1 MSINTVKYSMKNR
14 TIRVTFFSPQS
25 VTFYHWNGV
34 AKTTPSLLEAPAK
47 QGIWLDS
54 R

>member
-1 MSINTVKYSMKNR
+1 MKK
-14 TIRVTFFSPQS
+14 IKLSELHFFPLNH
-25 VTFYHWNGV
+25 FIIGV
-34 AKTTPSLLEAPAK
+34 AKTTPKLLEAPAK